1 MSMSE
6 PGGASAD
13 WLQLRSAADT
23 RARDHGSAGL
33 LERLVEHLRQR
44 GAEKLRMIDVGAGTG
59 ANRAYLEPRLPF
71 DQVWVAVDHDP
82 VLLDHDDHG
91 ESDRIEAGVKD
102 LIHVLERCDDHGS
115 VVTVMTCTALLDV
128 LTTREL
134 GCFADAVEAFQTPAL
149 LAMSVTGAVT
159 WAPADDADVLLSGAF
174 NAHQQRNGRA
184 GGAAVSVLRTDLSA
198 RGLDLMTAQTP
209 WVLDARNPDVFGRW
223 LDERVKAAVQ
233 QRPED
238 APELGRWAR
247 RRAAQLRAG
256 DLVARVGHEDL
267 LILPA

>member
-6 PGGASAD
+6 HGGASAD

-23 RARDHGSAGL
+23 PARDHGSAGL

-82 VLLDHDDHG
+82 VLLDHGDHG

-128 LTTREL
+128 RTTRDR
-134 GCFADAVEAFQTPAL
+134 GCVPDTASRSPTPA
-149 LAMSVTGAVT
+149 
-159 WAPADDADVLLSGAF
+159 
-174 NAHQQRNGRA
+174 
-184 GGAAVSVLRTDLSA
+184 
-198 RGLDLMTAQTP
+198 
-209 WVLDARNPDVFGRW
+209 
-223 LDERVKAAVQ
+223 
-233 QRPED
+233 
-238 APELGRWAR
+238 
-247 RRAAQLRAG
+247 
-256 DLVARVGHEDL
+256 
-267 LILPA
+267 